1 MAARNLQ
8 LTDLSI
14 LVVDDQLPMRKIV
27 RTVLQGMGIR
37 SVVEADDGVSALD
50 VLRRRNQS
58 VLKVSDLS
66 TAELPERPVD
76 LVVLDWS
83 MPRMDGLTLLKTL
96 RNTDAFMRLPVMM
109 LTAENDHSQIV
120 AAVEAGVNDYV
131 VKPFSTSTLE
141 AKLRQLIQKIP

>member
-1 MAARNLQ
+1 MSARNYQ
-8 LTDLSI
+8 LVDLTI
-14 LVVDDQLPMRKIV
+14 LIVDDQMPMRKIV
-27 RTVLQGMGIR
+27 RTVLQAMGIR
-37 SVVEADDGVSALD
+37 SIVEAEDGIAALE
-50 VLRRRNQS
+50 VLKKRNQS

-76 LVVLDWS
+76 LVVLDWT
-83 MPRMDGLTLLKTL
+83 MPRMDGLTLLKVL

-109 LTAENDHSQIV
+109 LTAENDHTQIV

-141 AKLRQLIQKIP
+141 VKLRQLIQKIP